1 MPFKNKPTAFSFSL
15 SALGSDTKVVLVDG
29 NVLWLDVGEN
39 DGNFTLVVKGG
50 DDRTNFDVT
59 LHTSTNVAELH
70 DEPIECYFPYA
81 EITVTDTSGAS
92 NEILGVVRPFDNSTL
107 DGLLD
112 VDADSPSDNN
122 ILTYNGA
129 TERWTAGSSL
139 ADISYIDFDL
149 TAAPAGIEGRI
160 NWNDE
165 DKTLEIGMSGTAVR
179 LQVGQEMLIR
189 AKNTSGG
196 LILNGSPVYISGAI
210 GNNPTISPATATDH
224 TIANATIAVATEDI
238 PDGHFGY
245 STTFGVVRNI
255 DTTIVA
261 NEGDH
266 VYLGTVA
273 GSLLA
278 SLPIQPDSQVM
289 IGCVL
294 RKHAT
299 EGKLF
304 VSIKPRPN
312 IEELSNIYIAAVS
325 DKQLLQYDSANGRW
339 ENVSD
344 LEIQGTGK
352 IGDILGGDY
361 SEFEA
366 DGTLVFYGDATVW
379 DDLRV
384 PLSSTRINP
393 VINKPDFIIFRDGV
407 YAFGFDDAD
416 DESVNFIAQ
425 FPHSWREGTIIY
437 PHIHWGIATAGS
449 GVGVENVKWGLEY
462 TLANLSGDTFPAS
475 VTIYSSII
483 DVQNGNQYES
493 FKTAIGA
500 GIDMTGKT
508 ISCIIIGRLFR
519 DTSVANDFAP
529 DAYGFEFDIHYEKDT
544 IGSRQYDDIK

>member
-1 MPFKNKPTAFSFSL
+1 MPFKNKPTAFSLSL
-15 SALGSDTKVVLVDG
+15 TALGSDTEVVEVDG
-29 NVLWLDVGEN
+29 NVIWLDIGEN

-50 DDRTNFDVT
+50 NDKSNFEVT

-70 DEPIECYFPYA
+70 DEPVECYFPYA

-92 NEILGVVRPFDNSTL
+92 NEISGVVRPFDNSTL

-112 VDADSPSDNN
+112 VEAGSPLADGV
-122 ILTYNGA
+122 LTYNST
-129 TERWTAGSSL
+129 TEKWTAGNSL

-165 DKTLEIGMSGTAVR
+165 DKTLEIGMSGTEVR

-196 LILNGSPVYISGAI
+196 LIVNGSPVYISGAS
-210 GNNPTISPATATDH
+210 GNNPTISPATATNH
-224 TIANATIAVATEDI
+224 IIANATIAVATEDI
-238 PDGHFGY
+238 PDNQFGY
-245 STTFGVVRNI
+245 STTFGVVRDI

-273 GSLLA
+273 GSLSA
-278 SLPIQPDSQVM
+278 TLPTQPDSQVA

-312 IEELSNIYIAAVS
+312 IEELSNIYIDSIS
-325 DKQLLQYDSANGRW
+325 DNQLLQYDSVNSRW
-339 ENVSD
+339 ENVSN

-352 IGDILGGDY
+352 IGDLIGGDY

-366 DGTLVFYGDATVW
+366 DGTLVFDGAATVW

-384 PLSSTRINP
+384 PLSATQVNP
-393 VINKPDFIIFRDGV
+393 VINKPDFVIFRDGV
-407 YAFGFDDAD
+407 YAFGFDGTA

-425 FPHSWREGTIIY
+425 LPHAWKEGTTIY
-437 PHIHWGIATAGS
+437 PHIHWSIATAGS
-449 GVGVENVKWGLEY
+449 AGGAENVKWGLEY
-462 TLANLSGDTFPAS
+462 TIANLSDATFLVS
-475 VTIYSSII
+475 TMIYTNTI
-483 DVQNGNQYES
+483 DVQDESQYQS
-493 FKTAIGA
+493 IYTSIGA

-508 ISCIIIGRLFR
+508 ISCIMIGRLFR

-529 DAYGFEFDIHYEKDT
+529 DAYGLEIDFHYEIDT
-544 IGSRQYDDIK
+544 VGSRQELIK